1 MPVKT
6 PSRWE
11 LMCLKVLVLMCLEVR
26 SPSAEDRHG
35 DRHWKAAGLGMGSV
49 CVGIRVRQCEADS
62 GRCEAG
68 SGVRRDQ
75 E

>member
-26 SPSAEDRHG
+26 SPSAGDRHG
-35 DRHWKAAGLGMGSV
+35 DRHWKAAGFGMGSA
-49 CVGIRVRQCEADS
+49 CNWHGFGMGRDPCEA
-62 GRCEAG
+62 E

-75 E
+75 V